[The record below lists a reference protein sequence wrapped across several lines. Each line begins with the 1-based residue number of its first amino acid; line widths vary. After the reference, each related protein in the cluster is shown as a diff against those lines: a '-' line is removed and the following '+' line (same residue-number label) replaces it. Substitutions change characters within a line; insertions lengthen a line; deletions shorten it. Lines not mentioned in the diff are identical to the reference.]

1 MFRKL
6 LLAGV
11 LCLAPSLAHAEWQQG
26 KSEHFLVYA
35 DDSPEKVKATTAQ
48 LERFDRA
55 VRVALN
61 LRDRE
66 VGSNARV
73 IVFVLPSMADVQKML
88 GMKNSNVGGY
98 YRGSYPSGPFAFV
111 PAQSPS
117 DSSGMLSPRT
127 VLQHEYTHHLMYS
140 SWGDVVF
147 PTWFSEGFAELF
159 ATAKTL
165 RDGGVVIGAGPTYR
179 MYGMSR
185 MNDLPVEQLVAGRP
199 DYRDAMQMQ
208 IFYGR
213 SWLLTHYLM
222 FDKDRS
228 KQLAAYIAA
237 INEGKPAK
245 EAEAALG
252 LTSSL
257 DLKLNAYG
265 ARKGLPATELSASE
279 LPIGEV
285 TTRPLTPGEAAVMP
299 AMMRSYNGVDQK
311 LAKEVVAQAR
321 QLAAPYPNDAGAQN
335 ALAEAEFDAGNLAE
349 ANAAAD
355 RALAADPKSVH
366 ALIYKGMAQMAIAK
380 KAENKDPAV
389 WTVARRWFLA
399 ANKIDPLYSWPPQL
413 YYESFGQAGQGAPK
427 SARDAMLY
435 AYKLSPQNI
444 GLRLQASRV
453 LLQDGETK
461 AARVALEPIAYSPH
475 GGDLADQAKRMI
487 AALDSGGTAVALA
500 VLQADAAKA
509 KKEAEDAKAKPADK
523 KN

>member
-1 MFRKL
+1 M
-6 LLAGV
+6 AG
-11 LCLAPSLAHAEWQQG
+11 G

-35 DDSPEKVKATTAQ
+35 DDSPEKVKATTTQ

-66 VGSNARV
+66 VGPNARV

-88 GMKNSNVGGY
+88 GMKRSNVAGY
-98 YRGSYPSGPFAFV
+98 YQGSFPSGPFAFV

-117 DSSGMLSPRT
+117 DSGGALTPRT

-140 SWGDVVF
+140 NWGDVVF

-159 ATAKTL
+159 ATAKTQ
-165 RDGGVVIGAGPTYR
+165 RDEGVVIGAGPSYR

-185 MNDLPVEQLVAGRP
+185 MNDLPVEQLVSSRP
-199 DYRDAMQMQ
+199 DYRDAMQTQ

-228 KQLAAYIAA
+228 KQLAAYISA

-245 EAEAALG
+245 EADTILG

-285 TTRPLTPGEAAVMP
+285 TTRPLTAGEAAVMP
-299 AMMRSYNGVDQK
+299 AMMRSHNGVDEK
-311 LAKEVVAQAR
+311 LAREVVVQAR

-335 ALAEAEFDAGNLAE
+335 ALAEAEFDAKNFAE

-355 RALAADPKSVH
+355 RVLAADPKSVH
-366 ALIYKGMAQMAIAK
+366 GLIYKGMAQMALAE
-380 KAENKDPAV
+380 KAQNKDAAV
-389 WTVARRWFLA
+389 WTAARRWFLA

-413 YYESFGQAGQGAPK
+413 YFESFAQAGQGAPK
-427 SARDAMLY
+427 SARDALLY
-435 AYKLSPQNI
+435 AYKLAPQVI
-444 GLRLQASRV
+444 GLRLEASRV
-453 LLQDGETK
+453 LLQDGDTK
-461 AARVALEPIAYSPH
+461 AARVALEPVAFSPH
-475 GGDLADQAKRMI
+475 FGDLADQAKRVI
-487 AALDSGGTAVALA
+487 AALDSGGTAAAIA
-500 VLQADAAKA
+500 VLQADADKA
-509 KKEAEDAKAKPADK
+509 KKKDAEAKPGDK
-523 KN
+523 KS